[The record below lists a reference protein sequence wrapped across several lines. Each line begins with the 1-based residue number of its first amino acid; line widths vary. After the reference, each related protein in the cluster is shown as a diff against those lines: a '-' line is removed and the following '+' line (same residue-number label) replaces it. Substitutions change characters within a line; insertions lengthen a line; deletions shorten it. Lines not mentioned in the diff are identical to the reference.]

1 MPKLNW
7 TGRLSDRGLSA
18 NATIEVRVCKAR
30 EQRCWRERGPMTATS
45 NRPHFSR
52 DAMPRFNYSD
62 PSYARLWERFRSGRD
77 QHSRNDLLLA
87 YEPLVL
93 LVINQL
99 SPGLRAY
106 WDRDDLQ
113 SFGILGLLAAIDRFT
128 PDSPIGRF
136 PTYAST
142 CIKGAIFD
150 EMRRLDWL
158 PRGIRR
164 HVTEYRHAADSL
176 GHELGREPATT
187 EILDSMG
194 VSGDTRGDVL
204 AGVHSSQLLH
214 LDHVVEVESADGTFR
229 LVETLTDERVAGPEE
244 AAVASD
250 ELLML
255 RRAVEDLPERQR
267 LVVTLHLFKGFT
279 LEQVGT
285 QIGVTASRACQI
297 EAEAV
302 KNLRR
307 ILGQEASEL
316 VEAPAV

>member
-1 MPKLNW
+1 M
-7 TGRLSDRGLSA
+7 SA
-18 NATIEVRVCKAR
+18 NVSSPALSRGGAT
-30 EQRCWRERGPMTATS
+30 
-45 NRPHFSR
+45 
-52 DAMPRFNYSD
+52 RFNYSD
-62 PSYARLWERFRSGRD
+62 PSYARLWERFRTGGDRR
-77 QHSRNDLLLA
+77 SRNDLLLA

-113 SFGILGLLAAIDRFT
+113 SFGILGLLAAIDRFAAE
-128 PDSPIGRF
+128 SPIGRF
-136 PTYAST
+136 PSYAST

-194 VSGDTRGDVL
+194 VSGDARSDVL

-229 LVETLTDERVAGPEE
+229 LVETLTDERIAGPED

-255 RRAVEDLPERQR
+255 RRAVEELPERQR
-267 LVVTLHLFKGFT
+267 LVVTLHMFNGFT

-302 KNLRR
+302 RTLRR
-307 ILGQEASEL
+307 VLGQEAPEL
-316 VEAPAV
+316 IEARTR